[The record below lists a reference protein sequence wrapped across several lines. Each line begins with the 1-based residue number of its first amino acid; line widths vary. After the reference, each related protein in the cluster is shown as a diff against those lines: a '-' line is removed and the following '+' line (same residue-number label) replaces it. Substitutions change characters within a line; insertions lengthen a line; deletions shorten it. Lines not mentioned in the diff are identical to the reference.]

1 MQSWLT
7 LDEKIEIEK
16 IDGFPKE
23 LEDLQ
28 EMWNSFYIDLIA
40 TRKSESSPWLCFGLV
55 FKLSNQIFPY
65 KTEIRYNLN
74 DRLIIAHY
82 CEKFSF
88 ERFTIVLREIIQG
101 TLTLDSLQFKM
112 ETFDMRHFIFE
123 RRPGWS
129 REGLIDEE
137 GWPAHIFRSYLRGWE
152 LINSLQEF
160 DELLIMHEEPYNSI
174 PELTRKY
181 LHGIE
186 IGGVKAGAI
195 YGVIPRYF
203 KLENLKL
210 DETGNVDVDVESH
223 MCINPSDLMI
233 SVIIKD
239 ESDHVLNSY
248 IVPLDRTQCLRSKEN
263 FWVINK
269 HINNDL
275 KGVSEA
281 RLSLAYKKSI
291 VVYEDWIQFIEP
303 SEMMHDR
310 EADREDNELPT
321 IRIFLSYSNKDKNLS
336 GELKEKL
343 ENQGIKSFLAHED
356 IEPSKEWEEE
366 IIRNLKECDIFI
378 PIINEN
384 FKESEW
390 TDQES
395 GFAFSVG
402 KLIIPIDIGLVPYG
416 FIGRYQALKY
426 DGNINHACDEIMDTI
441 LKSPNSDKFKDFFIK
456 RLVDS
461 EHFREA
467 NPRAKALK
475 GIESFTENQ
484 INEIISGYVNNYE
497 IRGGNESRPFVY
509 SLYKKYSDVI
519 DPELKE
525 KYEACPETKFAREEE
540 ASS

>member
-1 MQSWLT
+1 
-7 LDEKIEIEK
+7 LDEKIEIEN

-74 DRLIIAHY
+74 DRLIIAHH

-88 ERFTIVLREIIQG
+88 DRFKKVLREIIQG
-101 TLTLDSLQFKM
+101 TLTLDSLQFKI
-112 ETFDMRHFIFE
+112 ENFDMRHFIFE
-123 RRPGWS
+123 RKPGWS
-129 REGLIDEE
+129 REGLRDEE
-137 GWPAHIFRSYLRGWE
+137 GWPAHIFRSYLRDWK

-160 DELLIMHEEPYNSI
+160 DELLIMHEEPYSSI

-239 ESDHVLNSY
+239 ESDEVLHSY
-248 IVPLDRTQCLRSKEN
+248 IVPLDRTQYLRSKET

-275 KGVSEA
+275 KEVSEA
-281 RLSLAYKKSI
+281 KLRLVYKKSI
-291 VVYEDWIQFIEP
+291 VVYEDWIQVIKP
-303 SEMMHDR
+303 SEIVIDKVFPKHPIEKM
-310 EADREDNELPT
+310 T
-321 IRIFLSYSNKDKNLS
+321 YTRI
-336 GELKEKL
+336 
-343 ENQGIKSFLAHED
+343 
-356 IEPSKEWEEE
+356 
-366 IIRNLKECDIFI
+366 
-378 PIINEN
+378 
-384 FKESEW
+384 
-390 TDQES
+390 
-395 GFAFSVG
+395 
-402 KLIIPIDIGLVPYG
+402 
-416 FIGRYQALKY
+416 
-426 DGNINHACDEIMDTI
+426 
-441 LKSPNSDKFKDFFIK
+441 
-456 RLVDS
+456 
-461 EHFREA
+461 
-467 NPRAKALK
+467 
-475 GIESFTENQ
+475 
-484 INEIISGYVNNYE
+484 IISEVYDNLPKQVQTDIKKAEVCFNYSEVNEPN
-497 IRGGNESRPFVY
+497 
-509 SLYKKYSDVI
+509 L
-519 DPELKE
+519 
-525 KYEACPETKFAREEE
+525 YEACAMYLRKSLATAIIIRFKKDHEEDKLYNDE
-540 ASS
+540 DKPYRLRKMLELAKQNRYISSEICSNLIRVKWIGDIAVHDYKIRLRKEDLKKSFDLMRYFLDHIFI